1 MEAITMLRSGIRK
14 GVLIAGGAAAALL
27 LAGCQGEAG
36 STDPD
41 VRTTSQSPTTLAQ
54 PLPGSAAATSAPAGE
69 TAPAGGTEC
78 KVADLG
84 LRLNDGEGTAGTYYR
99 ALIFTNK
106 GERTCTIQGFP
117 GVSYVTGDDGHQV
130 GQAAERNGAK
140 KPAVTLKPGDSANV
154 TIGFRDVGAFDEAS
168 CQPTETRGLRVYP
181 PHEYDSMFVA
191 ADGRGCAGK
200 VSESQLT
207 VTSVVP
213 GTEPA

>member
-1 MEAITMLRSGIRK
+1 MLRSSIRN

-27 LAGCQGEAG
+27 LAGCQGGADPA
-36 STDPD
+36 DPD
-41 VRTTSQSPTTLAQ
+41 VRTTSQSPTSLAS
-54 PLPGSAAATSAPAGE
+54 PLPGSASARSASARSAPAGD
-69 TAPAGGTEC
+69 AASAGGTEC
-78 KVADLG
+78 KVADLS

-106 GERTCTIQGFP
+106 GRRTCTIQGFP

-154 TIGFRDVGAFDEAS
+154 TIGFRDVDAFDETS
-168 CQPTETRGLRVYP
+168 CEPTETRGLRVYP
-181 PHEYDSMFVA
+181 PHEYDSMFVP

-200 VSESQLT
+200 VQESQLT
-207 VTSVVP
+207 VTSVEP